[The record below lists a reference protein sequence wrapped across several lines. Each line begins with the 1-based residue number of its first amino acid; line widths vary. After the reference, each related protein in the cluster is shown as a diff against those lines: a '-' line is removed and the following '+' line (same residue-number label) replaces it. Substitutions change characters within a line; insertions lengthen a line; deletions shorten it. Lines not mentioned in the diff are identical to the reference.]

1 MTSLNSGPG
10 TPFSAAAQCHP
21 AFLDPSEALNI
32 SIPMCLL
39 PSMDEDVDD
48 VKQYMANLKGP
59 KRVETFKDMVH
70 GWMSAK
76 GDLEDPKKKEEF
88 ERGYT
93 ILLEFFGQYL

>member
-32 SIPMCLL
+32 SISMCLL

-48 VKQYMANLKGP
+48 VKQYIANLKEP

-76 GDLEDPKKKEEF
+76 G
-88 ERGYT
+88 T
-93 ILLEFFGQYL
+93 

>member
-21 AFLDPSEALNI
+21 AMLNPAEALNV

-39 PSMDEDVDD
+39 PSMNEDVGE
-48 VKQYMANLKGP
+48 VEQYMANLKVP
-59 KRVETFKDMVH
+59 KRVEIFKDMVH

-76 GDLEDPKKKEEF
+76 GDLEDPHKKAEF
-88 ERGYT
+88 ERGYR
-93 ILLEFFGQYL
+93 ILLEFFAEHL